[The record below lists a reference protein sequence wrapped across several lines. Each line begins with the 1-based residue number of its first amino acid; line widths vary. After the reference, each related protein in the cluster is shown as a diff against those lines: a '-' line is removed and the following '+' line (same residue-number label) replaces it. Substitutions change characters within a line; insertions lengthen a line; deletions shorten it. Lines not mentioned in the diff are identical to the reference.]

1 MPSESTISVH
11 REIQQAAKVVLHELA
26 AQISATDTECSIAE
40 KAYAGLCRPALAET
54 WYYRCPAFVL
64 LELVVVRPF
73 PAVTTNLSGWT
84 MKFSV
89 VRETRRQQE
98 RLWRGPLRSAIA
110 AASCRDGRAASRG
123 WLTCCTV
130 AALIATPTWASC
142 LYP

>member
-64 LELVVVRPF
+64 RG
-73 PAVTTNLSGWT
+73 TRSCLSISGRNYEPIR
-84 MKFSV
+84 MDDEV
-89 VRETRRQQE
+89 LRRQGNAKAA
-98 RLWRGPLRSAIA
+98 RKDLAWAATVGGRS
-110 AASCRDGRAASRG
+110 GN
-123 WLTCCTV
+123 
-130 AALIATPTWASC
+130 
-142 LYP
+142 